1 MPNTT
6 SNATPGIRPL
16 SELTDENA
24 EQLADVLLD
33 CVAGGASIGFMASL
47 TPAAAKR
54 FWSDQAADVAR
65 GDRVIFVAE
74 DDKGIVGTV
83 QLVPAKFD
91 NQPHRADIAK
101 MLVHQRGRRR
111 GLGERLLLAAE
122 AEAVARGRTV
132 LVLDTVP
139 GSDAERLYQRLGWQ
153 AAGIIPD
160 FALYPDG
167 RLTATCFYYRLIG

>member
-1 MPNTT
+1 MSRN
-6 SNATPGIRPL
+6 SASDQNGIRAL
-16 SELTDENA
+16 TELTDETA
-24 EQLADVLLD
+24 EQLADVLID

-47 TPAAAKR
+47 TPAAAKK
-54 FWSDQAADVAR
+54 FWSDQAGDVAS
-65 GDRVIFVAE
+65 GDRVIFVAQDCE
-74 DDKGIVGTV
+74 GIVGTV
-83 QLVPAKFD
+83 QLVPARYD

-101 MLVHQRGRRR
+101 MLVHRRGRRR

-122 AEAVARGRTV
+122 TEALARGRTV

-139 GSDAERLYQRLGWQ
+139 DSDAERLYQRLGWQ

-167 RLTATCFYYRLIG
+167 RMTATCFYYRLLA